1 LHCKERPK
9 LRVLLTGHLGYLGT
23 RLAPLLRAAGHEVV
37 GFDSGLFR
45 DCSVAPVEAVPAIE
59 KDIRDAEPQDVRGFD
74 AVIHLAALSNEE
86 LGQIHPALTFEIN
99 FEAAVRLAEL
109 AKQAGVGRFLFASST
124 SVYGAGSM
132 PRGERDRPAP
142 QGPYAVSKALAEEEL
157 AKLASDSFS
166 PVFLRA
172 AHPYGVSPM
181 MRFEP
186 ALNRIVAEA
195 AIDSR
200 IWIDGDPRRRIDL
213 VHVEDLARAFL
224 AALEAPRSA
233 VHGQAVN
240 VGAASERFAIEE
252 LADIVSEIVAEA
264 SIEFQPEA
272 HMPEDEGPAKFGKIA
287 RKLADFRTRW
297 TARRGAVEIFEL
309 ASRLALRRSDIAGAR
324 FGRMQHLR
332 MSVRMG
338 RLDDELR
345 RVRPARLS
353 ALSGAG

>member
-1 LHCKERPK
+1 VEERPTV
-9 LRVLLTGHLGYLGT
+9 RVLLTGHLGYLGT

-37 GFDSGLFR
+37 GFDSGLFG
-45 DCSVAPVEAVPAIE
+45 DCSVAPVEPLPAIE

-74 AVIHLAALSNEE
+74 AVIHLAALPDEE

-124 SVYGAGSM
+124 SVYGAGSS
-132 PRGERDRPAP
+132 PRGERARPSP

-157 AKLASDSFS
+157 AKLATDSFS

-186 ALNRIVAEA
+186 VLNRLVAQA
-195 AIDSR
+195 AIDRR
-200 IWIDGDPRRRIDL
+200 ICIEGDPRRRIDL
-213 VHVEDLARAFL
+213 LHVEDLARAFL
-224 AALEAPRSA
+224 TALEAPRKA
-233 VHGQAVN
+233 VHCQALN
-240 VGAASERFAIEE
+240 IGAAQESFAVEE
-252 LADIVSEIVAEA
+252 LADIVAEILPGA
-264 SIEFQPEA
+264 SVELQPDA

-287 RKLADFRTRW
+287 RKLADFRPRW

-309 ASRLALRRSDIAGAR
+309 ASRLALRRPDIAGAR
-324 FGRMQHLR
+324 FGRVHHLR
-332 MSVRMG
+332 MLVRLG

-345 RVRPARLS
+345 WVRPARL
-353 ALSGAG
+353 GAVSEAG